1 MTLSHS
7 EGTQHPGEVMFVP
20 EGFLHATI
28 NLEESVAVAV
38 QCDDGADPR
47 TGISAELNTLIVHAN
62 GVAEAFGPV

>member
-1 MTLSHS
+1 
-7 EGTQHPGEVMFVP
+7 MFVP
-20 EGFLHATI
+20 EGFLHATV